1 MDKVT
6 CIVVGAGPAGSACAL
21 ALARK
26 GIDTVLLERGRIPGE
41 KNVASFV
48 LYTSLLNRL
57 TPDFRQDLP
66 VERNVVRTDT
76 VYLGEHDTKSLQS
89 YNYGYVDNP
98 MAFTA
103 FRRKFDSWLAQKA
116 VAAGAQLISS
126 MKVTDLIKDGD
137 QVVGIKVGEEELY
150 ADVVVG
156 ADGFHSIVGEKSG
169 LIQAWAPERCFLAVK
184 EVLDLPSEVINERFQ
199 LTDGLACEQNI
210 DCYKLNELDM
220 FSATLY
226 TNLDSVS
233 LAVFARIDELEEKNI
248 QLHEQ
253 LEVLKQHPYIH
264 NLIKDSTL
272 REYQAHILSDGGRI
286 EPKNLFGN
294 GVLLCGVAGAI
305 TDTTSGMGVPT
316 CMLSGMMAAET
327 IADAVTKKDFSK
339 HSLKEYLR
347 YLDSTALLDM
357 IHTSRKESDYLVS
370 DKRSEI
376 PQQMETAAGIYNQHW
391 ETHVDYLSKHS
402 FSLLVELFL
411 GLGRYYLPGFLRW
424 PLTALIKLFRF
435 PVRLVEVIKRKLWSR
450 YYEWKKQPVR
460 R

>member
-1 MDKVT
+1 M
-6 CIVVGAGPAGSACAL
+6 VGAGPAGSACAL

-26 GIDTVLLERGRIPGE
+26 GVETVLLERGRIPGE
-41 KNVASFV
+41 KNVASFTLYISV
-48 LYTSLLNRL
+48 LKHLI
-57 TPDFRQDLP
+57 PDFRQDLP
-66 VERNVVRTDT
+66 VERNVVRTDQ
-76 VYLGEHDTKSLQS
+76 VFLGEHDTKALQS
-89 YNYGYVDNP
+89 YNYRYVDNP

-137 QVVGIKVGEEELY
+137 QVVGIRVGAEELY

-156 ADGFHSIVGEKSG
+156 ADGFHSIVAEKSG
-169 LIQAWAPERCFLAVK
+169 LIQVWPPERCLLAVK

-199 LTDGLACEQNI
+199 LTDGIGCEQGVY
-210 DCYKLNELDM
+210 CYNLNELDV

-233 LAVFARIDELEEKNI
+233 LAVFARLDELQKKNI

-253 LEVLKQHPYIH
+253 LEMLKQHPYVH
-264 NLIKDSTL
+264 NLIKDATL

-286 EPKNLFGN
+286 KPKNLYGN
-294 GVLLCGVAGAI
+294 GLLLCGEAGGI
-305 TDTTSGMGVPT
+305 TDTDSGMGVPT

-327 IADAVTKKDFSK
+327 IGDAVKMNDFSK
-339 HSLKEYLR
+339 RSLKKYLK

-357 IHTSRKESDYLVS
+357 LHTSRKESDYWAGA
-370 DKRSEI
+370 KRSET
-376 PQQMETAAGIYNQHW
+376 PRQMETAAGIYNRYW
-391 ETHVDYLSKHS
+391 ETDVDYMSKHA
-402 FSLLVELFL
+402 FSLPIELFL
-411 GLGRYYLPGFLRW
+411 GLGQYRVPGFLRL
-424 PLTALIKLFRF
+424 PVTALIKLFRY
-435 PVRLVEVIKRKLWSR
+435 PARLVDVMTRKLRSR